1 MDTYASSLGRIKATV
16 PGFLKK
22 DLYTAL
28 LAARDVPEVAKLLEG
43 TWYGGEVT
51 QAMGALTGAEALEV
65 AVNRQFVKLNRFAYN
80 ASPFAGR
87 PVVGAYLRRWDIENI
102 GVILSAKAY
111 GRLISEGDTFLV
123 SDRET
128 PAGLSAGLLTL
139 DDLRILLSQSSVEA
153 VANQLVKFGYG
164 TVLLQQLDAFNSS
177 RDIFPLIQS
186 LEKQYYEQLLSAA
199 RFFQGDE
206 WVVRQYLAHELDVR
220 NLMVV
225 LKAKD
230 RKIQVDDVAPLLLD
244 GGTYTA
250 KALADL
256 ANLST
261 VQEIVGSVGT
271 AFPLADGLSTYTENG
286 SLTGFE
292 LALKRQL
299 AEKNLVRMRQ
309 YPLSLAGI
317 FGFLLQA
324 EVERADLRKIVYGK
338 VYGWSGDRISKD
350 LISTKLA

>member
-16 PGFLKK
+16 PGFLRK
-22 DLYTAL
+22 DLFNAL
-28 LAARDVPEVAKLLEG
+28 LAARDIGEVAKLLEG
-43 TWYGGEVT
+43 TWYGGEIT

-111 GRLISEGDTFLV
+111 GRLVSEGESFLV

-128 PAGLSAGLLTL
+128 PAGLSAGLLSI
-139 DDLRILLSQSSVEA
+139 DDLRVLLSQSSVEG

-164 TVLLQQLDAFNSS
+164 TVLLQQLDAFNTN
-177 RDIFPLIQS
+177 RDIFPLIQA
-186 LEKQYYEQLLSAA
+186 LEKQYYEQLLAMA

-206 WVVRQYLAHELDVR
+206 WVVRQYLANELDVR
-220 NLMVV
+220 NLMTV

-230 RKIQVDDVAPLLLD
+230 RKIALDDVSPLFLD
-244 GGTYTA
+244 GGTFTQ
-250 KALADL
+250 KALSDL
-256 ANLST
+256 SNLAS
-261 VQEIVGSVGT
+261 VQEIVGSVGS
-271 AFPLADGLSTYTENG
+271 AVPLADGVPSYTENG

-292 LALKRQL
+292 LAMKRQQ

-324 EVERADLRKIVYGK
+324 EVERSDLRKIVYGK